1 MDYGINILLAWRAI
15 KANLLRTVL
24 TFLII
29 AVGIMA
35 LVGILTAID
44 SMKSSIVSN
53 FSSVGANSFT
63 IRTKGLTIRGKGG
76 STSSAKT
83 YRDIDYDDAMAFKE
97 KFTYPAQVSLSNRP
111 SMTSSVKYQYE
122 KTNPNVTVVGVDEN
136 YISISG
142 FKFQDGRNFS
152 NTELET
158 GANAVIL
165 GSGVANNLFRARDTM
180 LNKMVSVGNIKYK
193 VIGVLESKGSS
204 VVSSD
209 NMVVVPLQNARKV
222 FAEKANRY
230 VITINVDHPEQLDA
244 AIEEATGAFRTA
256 RQLRP
261 RDENDFEI
269 NRSDKLASTVIDQI
283 SYITL
288 AATMIGVITMLGAGV
303 GLMNIMLVSVSER
316 TREIGISKAL
326 GANNATIKRQFL
338 VEAVLICQIGGVLG
352 IILGMLAGNVV
363 SVLLSGS
370 FVIPWLWIGVG
381 IVFCLAIGL
390 LAGLYPA
397 IKASKLDPI
406 EALRY
411 E

>member
-1 MDYGINILLAWRAI
+1 VDFSINILLAWRAI
-15 KANLLRTVL
+15 KANWLRTIL

-44 SMKSSIVSN
+44 SMKSSIVTN

-63 IRTKGLTIRGKGG
+63 IRTKGLTIRGKG
-76 STSSAKT
+76 SSSSAKS
-83 YRDIDYDDAMAFKE
+83 YRDIDYDDASGFKS
-97 KFTYPAQVSLSNRP
+97 KYKYPAQVSLSNRP

-122 KTNPNVTVVGVDEN
+122 KTNPNVTVAGVDEK
-136 YISISG
+136 YIDISG
-142 FKFQDGRNFS
+142 FKFQTGRNFS

-158 GANAVIL
+158 GANVVIL
-165 GSGVANNLFRARDTM
+165 GSGVVNNLFSPRDTVI
-180 LNKMVSVGNIKYK
+180 NKMVSVGNVKYK
-193 VIGVLESKGSS
+193 VIGALESKGSS

-209 NMVVVPLQNARKV
+209 NMVLVPLQNARKV
-222 FAEKANRY
+222 FAENANRY
-230 VITINVDHPEQLDA
+230 VITVNVSHPEQLDA
-244 AIEEATGAFRTA
+244 AIEEATGAFRTV
-256 RQLRP
+256 RKLRP
-261 RDENDFEI
+261 RDENDFDI

-288 AATMIGVITMLGAGV
+288 AATMIGIITMIGAGV

-326 GANNATIKRQFL
+326 GANNATIKKQFL

-352 IILGMLAGNVV
+352 IILGILAGNVV
-363 SVLLSGS
+363 SILLSGS
-370 FVIPWLWIGVG
+370 FIIPWLWIAVG
-381 IVFCLAIGL
+381 IIFCLAIGL
-390 LAGLYPA
+390 LAGIYPA

>member
-1 MDYGINILLAWRAI
+1 VDFSINILLAWRAI
-15 KANLLRTVL
+15 KANWLRTIL

-44 SMKSSIVSN
+44 SMKSSIVTN

-63 IRTKGLTIRGKGG
+63 IRTKGLTIRGKG
-76 STSSAKT
+76 SSSSAKS
-83 YRDIDYDDAMAFKE
+83 YRDIDYDDASGFKS
-97 KFTYPAQVSLSNRP
+97 KYKYPAQVSLSNRP

-122 KTNPNVTVVGVDEN
+122 KTNPNVTFAGVDEK
-136 YISISG
+136 YIDISG
-142 FKFQDGRNFS
+142 FKFQTGRNFS

-158 GANAVIL
+158 GANVVIL
-165 GSGVANNLFRARDTM
+165 GSGVVNNLFSPRDTVI
-180 LNKMVSVGNIKYK
+180 NKMVSVGNVKYK
-193 VIGVLESKGSS
+193 VIGALESKGSS

-209 NMVVVPLQNARKV
+209 NMVLVPLQNARKV
-222 FAEKANRY
+222 FAENANSY
-230 VITINVDHPEQLDA
+230 VITVNVSHPEQLDA
-244 AIEEATGAFRTA
+244 AIEEATGAFRTV
-256 RQLRP
+256 RKLRP
-261 RDENDFEI
+261 RDENDFDI

-288 AATMIGVITMLGAGV
+288 AATMIGIITMIGAGV

-326 GANNATIKRQFL
+326 GANNATIKKQFL

-352 IILGMLAGNVV
+352 IILGILAGNVV
-363 SVLLSGS
+363 SILLSGS
-370 FVIPWLWIGVG
+370 FIIPWLWIAVG
-381 IVFCLAIGL
+381 IIFCLAIGL
-390 LAGLYPA
+390 LAGIYPA